1 MDESRKGARRIL
13 AQGVSLVRKV
23 WVNTVLLLV
32 AGIMIGS
39 GVYVRS
45 RPEWTLR
52 ADIRAYNQ
60 GVSTY
65 QLLLWEALFSETLP
79 APRLFPSETPP
90 SPSLS
95 SEETLP
101 SPSLSSE
108 EMVLS
113 VYPLVVEK
121 AGVHFEKAGLKSRD
135 KKLKSLALYNLGT
148 MFGRLALGE
157 GRLNDMA
164 GAITKLRQAIRDDP
178 NNEDAK
184 FNLELLERALGVEA
198 KERGGPGG
206 GYAPGAVDKGY

>member
-1 MDESRKGARRIL
+1 MAKVRKGLKKIPSLGALARK
-13 AQGVSLVRKV
+13 S
-23 WVNTVLLLV
+23 WVNIISFVL

-65 QLLLWEALFSETLP
+65 QLLLWEPLFSETLP

-95 SEETLP
+95 SEE
-101 SPSLSSE
+101 
-108 EMVLS
+108 MVLS
-113 VYPLVVEK
+113 VYPHVVEK
-121 AGVHFEKAGLKSRD
+121 AGVHFEKARLKSSD
-135 KKLKSLALYNLGT
+135 KKLKSLAFYNLGT

-157 GRLNDMA
+157 GRLTDMA
-164 GAITKLRQAIRDDP
+164 GAITKLRQAIRYDP

-184 FNLELLERALGVEA
+184 FNLELLERAVGVEA